1 MKDVKITAQYDI
13 LEDQYIISSDDV
25 ELLDTDNIV
34 IALKAMSV
42 YYTDLTYIG
51 RIDGHHFI
59 IDEVVNEF
67 NKKSISLE
75 DIEEMYYEAFSPE
88 CIVTPY

>member
-1 MKDVKITAQYDI
+1 MKEVKITAQYDI

-25 ELLDTDNIV
+25 KLYDTDNIV

-59 IDEVVNEF
+59 IDKVINEF
-67 NKKSISLE
+67 NGKSLLE
-75 DIEEMYYEAFSPE
+75 GDIEEMYYEAFSPE